1 MQKIRAKLRF
11 CLTESI
17 TDNPGTLDT
26 KNSKILKKKILFI
39 HRLGSKPWSSFILGK
54 LGLC

>member
-26 KNSKILKKKILFI
+26 KNSKILKKKNIV
-39 HRLGSKPWSSFILGK
+39 HSSIRF
-54 LGLC
+54 